1 MRRLVS
7 RRRDDGGAVA
17 LMTVILSLVIFGV
30 AAIAIDIGMLAMER
44 QKLRNAVDSA
54 AHAGAYAMPGD
65 GATAI
70 SAARSIALAN
80 DPDLAWDFTQQNPK
94 IRLWCVV
101 AATPT
106 VPPRPRD
113 DQIPSTC
120 NPGTAPFTVGKYP
133 DLRCNT
139 KICKIPCAP
148 SPSTSCNTVEVI
160 AEKEVPFGFA
170 NVFGRSEGSTG
181 AVASAACKG
190 SCGEEAPNP
199 MNVMFMA
206 DRTPSMSEPNR
217 ELMKAAIND
226 TLETMTP
233 SLHYVAVGALHKS
246 KPDSTCATR
255 STAKSDGATGG
266 KWAPVEFSNKY
277 LTSSATPTLNP
288 SDALVKAVD
297 CLPEATGGYGT
308 NLAAALKGA
317 GRYLLGSDPNN
328 LKKLPARAGV
338 PANVVI
344 FETDGM
350 PDETIENHTYKG
362 IGNAA
367 DFSAGENGY
376 CRSGKV
382 YGSGSNRGFCTDY
395 VNNGNGED
403 GCENFAKIAAE
414 LKAQDVTVIT
424 IGFGEAATAGC
435 DVTNRNYLDAA
446 VPHRT
451 SSTHPVRKYLA
462 QAASPNPTTG
472 EASAAEGC
480 ASSTQIADENE
491 DGDYFFCAASGGE
504 LADIFKTA
512 VSQVSTGV
520 RLVKLP

>member
-1 MRRLVS
+1 MGRPEAC
-7 RRRDDGGAVA
+7 RRDEDGAVA
-17 LMTVILSLVIFGV
+17 LMTVILSIVIFGV

-44 QKLRNAVDSA
+44 QKLHDAVDSA

-65 GATAI
+65 GATAMK
-70 SAARSIALAN
+70 AARDMALAN
-80 DPDLAWDFTQQNPK
+80 DPDLKYDFTEQNPH

-101 AATPT
+101 ASTGT
-106 VPPRPRD
+106 STSVRV

-120 NPGTAPFTVGKYP
+120 NPGSAPYTTSKYP

-148 SPSTSCNTVEVI
+148 SLTTSCNTVEVV
-160 AEKEVPFGFA
+160 AEKDVPFGFA

-181 AVASAACKG
+181 SVASAACKG
-190 SCGEEAPNP
+190 SCGQEAPNP

-206 DRTPSMSEPNR
+206 DRTPSMSDTNR
-217 ELMKAAIND
+217 ELMKTAIND
-226 TLETMTP
+226 TLKTMTP

-246 KPDSTCATR
+246 KPNSTCATT

-266 KWAPVEFSNKY
+266 QWAPVEFSNKY
-277 LTSSATPTLNP
+277 LTSSAAPTLNAG
-288 SDALVKAVD
+288 DALVKAVS
-297 CLPEATGGYGT
+297 CLPEASGGYGT

-328 LKKLPARAGV
+328 LKKLPARPGV

-367 DFSAGENGY
+367 DFSAGDNGY

-382 YGSGSNRGFCTDY
+382 HSSGSNRGFCTDY
-395 VNNGNGED
+395 VNNGNGKT
-403 GCENFAKIAAE
+403 GCENFASIAAE
-414 LKAQDVTVIT
+414 LKAQDVTIIT

-435 DVTNRNYLDAA
+435 DVTNRNYLDAD

-451 SSTHPVRKYLA
+451 SSSNPVRAYLA

-472 EASAAEGC
+472 AASAAEGC
-480 ASSTQIADENE
+480 ANSTQIAAENK

-512 VSQVSTGV
+512 VAQVSTGV

>member
-1 MRRLVS
+1 MSLLTPL
-7 RRRDDGGAVA
+7 RRDEDGAIA
-17 LMTVILSLVIFGV
+17 LMTVILSVVIFGV
-30 AAIAIDIGMLAMER
+30 AAVGIDIAMLAMER
-44 QKLRNAVDSA
+44 QKLHDAVDAA
-54 AHAGAYAMPGD
+54 AHAGAFTMPASGDAAMD
-65 GATAI
+65 
-70 SAARSIALAN
+70 AAREMALTN
-80 DPDLAWDFTQQNPK
+80 DPDLRIDFTEQNPH

-101 AATPT
+101 ASTGASTS
-106 VPPRPRD
+106 VRV

-120 NPGTAPFTVGKYP
+120 NPGTAPFTTSKYP

-148 SPSTSCNTVEVI
+148 SLTTTCNTVEVV
-160 AEKEVPFGFA
+160 AEKNVPFGFA
-170 NVFGRSEGSTG
+170 NVFGKSEGSTG
-181 AVASAACKG
+181 SVASAACKG
-190 SCGEEAPNP
+190 SCGQEAPNP

-217 ELMKAAIND
+217 ELMKTAIND

-266 KWAPVEFSNKY
+266 KWAPVEFSDTY
-277 LTSSATPTLNP
+277 LTGGATPALNP

-328 LKKLPARAGV
+328 LKKLPARQGE

-367 DFSAGENGY
+367 DFSAGDNGY

-395 VNNGNGED
+395 VSNGNGKD
-403 GCENFAKIAAE
+403 GCENFARIAAE

-435 DVTNRNYLDAA
+435 DVTNRNYLDAD

-451 SSTHPVRKYLA
+451 SSTNPVRDYLA

-472 EASAAEGC
+472 EASVAEGC
-480 ASSTQIADENE
+480 ASSTQIAAENE

-512 VSQVSTGV
+512 VAQVSTGV

>member
-1 MRRLVS
+1 MRRLE
-7 RRRDDGGAVA
+7 RGHDDHGAVA
-17 LMTVILSLVIFGV
+17 LMTVFLSLVIFGV
-30 AAIAIDIGMLAMER
+30 AAIAIDIATLAMQR
-44 QKLRNAVDSA
+44 QKLHDAVDAA

-70 SAARSIALAN
+70 DAARSIALAN
-80 DPDLAWDFTQQNPK
+80 DSDLAWDFTQQNPK

-101 AATPT
+101 ASTGT
-106 VPPRPRD
+106 STSVRV

-120 NPGTAPFTVGKYP
+120 NPGSPPYTTSTYP

-148 SPSTSCNTVEVI
+148 SLSTSCNTVEVV
-160 AEKEVPFGFA
+160 AEKDVPFGFA

-181 AVASAACKG
+181 SVASAACKG
-190 SCGEEAPNP
+190 SCGQEAPNP

-206 DRTPSMSEPNR
+206 DRTPSMSDANR
-217 ELMKAAIND
+217 NLMKTAIND
-226 TLETMTP
+226 TLKTMTP
-233 SLHYVAVGALHKS
+233 ALHYVAVGALHKS
-246 KPDSTCATR
+246 KPSSSCATA
-255 STAKSDGATGG
+255 STAKADGATGG
-266 KWAPVEFSNKY
+266 QWTPVEFSNKY
-277 LTSSATPTLNP
+277 LTSSAAPTLNTG
-288 SDALVKAVD
+288 DALVKAVT
-297 CLPEATGGYGT
+297 CLPEASGGYGT

-317 GRYLLGSDPNN
+317 GRYLLGSEPNN
-328 LKKLPARAGV
+328 LKKLPTRPGV

-350 PDETIENHTYKG
+350 PDETIENHVYKD

-367 DFSAGENGY
+367 DFSAGDNGY
-376 CRSGKV
+376 CRSGK
-382 YGSGSNRGFCTDY
+382 YYTSGSNRGFCTDY
-395 VNNGNGED
+395 VNNGNGKT

-414 LKAQDVTVIT
+414 LKAKDVTVIT

-435 DVTNRNYLDAA
+435 DVTNRNYLDADI
-446 VPHRT
+446 PHRT
-451 SSTHPVRKYLA
+451 SSTNPVRNYLA
-462 QAASPNPTTG
+462 QAASPNPRTG
-472 EASAAEGC
+472 AASAAEGC
-480 ASSTQIADENE
+480 SNATQIAAENE

-512 VSQVSTGV
+512 VAQVSTGV

>member
-1 MRRLVS
+1 VRRGPRV
-7 RRRDDGGAVA
+7 RRRDDGGAIA
-17 LMTVILSLVIFGV
+17 LMTVILSIVIFGV
-30 AAIAIDIGMLAMER
+30 GAIAIDIAMLAMER
-44 QKLRNAVDSA
+44 QKLHDAVDAA

-65 GATAI
+65 GAAAMK
-70 SAARSIALAN
+70 AAREIALAN
-80 DPDLAWDFTQQNPK
+80 DPDLTYDFTEQNPH

-101 AATPT
+101 ASTGTSTSVRA
-106 VPPRPRD
+106 

-120 NPGTAPFTVGKYP
+120 NPGGPPYTVAKYP

-148 SPSTSCNTVEVI
+148 SLSTSCNTVEVV
-160 AEKEVPFGFA
+160 AEKGVPFGFA

-181 AVASAACKG
+181 SVASAACKG

-206 DRTPSMSEPNR
+206 DRTPSMSDANR
-217 ELMKAAIND
+217 QLMKTAINE
-226 TLETMTP
+226 TLKTMTP

-246 KPDSTCATR
+246 KPNSTCATT
-255 STAKSDGATGG
+255 STAKGDGATGG
-266 KWAPVEFSNKY
+266 QWTPVEFSNTY
-277 LTSSATPTLNP
+277 LTDSAAPTLNTNDP
-288 SDALVKAVD
+288 LVKAVT

-317 GRYLLGSDPNN
+317 GRYLLGTDPNN
-328 LKKLPARAGV
+328 VKKLPARPGT
-338 PANVVI
+338 PTNVVI

-362 IGNAA
+362 IGNDA
-367 DFSAGENGY
+367 DFSAGDNGY
-376 CRSGKV
+376 CRSNKV

-395 VNNGNGED
+395 VNNGNGRT

-414 LKAQDVTVIT
+414 LKAKDVTVIT

-435 DVTNRNYLDAA
+435 DVTNRNYLDTD

-451 SSTHPVRKYLA
+451 SSTHPVRTYLA
-462 QAASPNPTTG
+462 QAASPNPRTG
-472 EASAAEGC
+472 APSAAEGC
-480 ASSTQIADENE
+480 ASSTQIAAENK
-491 DGDYFFCAASGGE
+491 DGDYFFCAATGTE

-512 VSQVSTGV
+512 VAQVSSGV

>member
-1 MRRLVS
+1 MRRLGS
-7 RRRDDGGAVA
+7 RRRDEDGAVA
-17 LMTVILSLVIFGV
+17 LMTVILSIVIFGV

-44 QKLRNAVDSA
+44 QKLHDTVDAA

-65 GATAI
+65 GAAAMK
-70 SAARSIALAN
+70 AARDIALTN
-80 DPDLAWDFTQQNPK
+80 DPDLVYDFTEQNPK

-120 NPGTAPFTVGKYP
+120 NPGTAPFTTAKYP

-148 SPSTSCNTVEVI
+148 SLSTSCNTVEVV

-190 SCGEEAPNP
+190 SCGQEAPNP

-206 DRTPSMSEPNR
+206 DRTPSMSDANR
-217 ELMKAAIND
+217 ELMKTAIND
-226 TLETMTP
+226 TLKTMTP

-246 KPDSTCATR
+246 KPNSTCATAT
-255 STAKSDGATGG
+255 TANSDGATGG
-266 KWAPVEFSNKY
+266 SWAPVEFSDDY
-277 LTSSATPTLNP
+277 LTSSATPTLNA
-288 SDALVKAVD
+288 SDDLVEAVA
-297 CLPEATGGYGT
+297 CLPKATGGFGT

-328 LKKLPARAGV
+328 LKKLPARPGT
-338 PANVVI
+338 PTNVVI

-362 IGNAA
+362 IGNDA
-367 DFSAGENGY
+367 DFSAGDNGY

-382 YGSGSNRGFCTDY
+382 YGSGANRGFCTDY
-395 VNNGNGED
+395 VNNGNGTD
-403 GCENFAKIAAE
+403 GCENFARIAAE
-414 LKAQDVTVIT
+414 LKAKNVTVIT
-424 IGFGEAATAGC
+424 VGFGEAATAGC
-435 DVTNRNYLDAA
+435 DVTNRNYLDAN

-451 SSTHPVRKYLA
+451 SSTNPVRSYLA
-462 QAASPNPTTG
+462 QAASPNPKTG
-472 EASAAEGC
+472 AASAAEGC
-480 ASSTQIADENE
+480 ASATQIAAENK

-512 VSQVSTGV
+512 IAQVSSGV